1 MGNIC
6 SCGKG
11 IPRKKDL
18 RVAMA
23 LFRLGTKE
31 EKCQFVLIDK
41 EANNLLLRR
50 MNEKDADFSE
60 EQSITL
66 MSHLFDVSL

>member
-1 MGNIC
+1 MGIIC
-6 SCGKG
+6 SSGKG

-18 RVAMA
+18 RVAIA
-23 LFRLGTKE
+23 LFRHGTKK
-31 EKCQFVLIDK
+31 EKCQFVLVDK
-41 EANNLLLRR
+41 EANNLLMRR

-66 MSHLFDVSL
+66 ISHLFDVSL